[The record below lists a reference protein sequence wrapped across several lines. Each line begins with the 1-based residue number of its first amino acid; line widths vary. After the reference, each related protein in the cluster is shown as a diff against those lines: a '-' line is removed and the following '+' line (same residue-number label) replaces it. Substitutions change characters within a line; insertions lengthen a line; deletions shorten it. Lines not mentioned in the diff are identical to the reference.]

1 MSKLIEEFKSEHAAL
16 VSLLIEIKR
25 LDVHSK
31 ETRIK
36 LLKAKNHLLTHL
48 EKEDHY
54 PVLRK
59 ASEGSHNIKRKLTH
73 FGRDMEDIT
82 GFVRYFFRRLEN
94 ESYTPPEF
102 SHDFSQL
109 LSLLLGRISREENIL
124 YPMYE
129 EYLYQKT
136 ILA

>member
-1 MSKLIEEFKSEHAAL
+1 MMSKLIEEFKSEHAAL

-48 EKEDHY
+48 EKEDHNLY

-59 ASEGSHNIKRKLTH
+59 ASEGSHNIKR
-73 FGRDMEDIT
+73 
-82 GFVRYFFRRLEN
+82 
-94 ESYTPPEF
+94 
-102 SHDFSQL
+102 
-109 LSLLLGRISREENIL
+109 ISGEIW
-124 YPMYE
+124 
-129 EYLYQKT
+129 K
-136 ILA
+136 I